1 MSHGILVTDRFPV
14 TISDTEGSTTFAM
27 NTIGN
32 RDDDVEIVTHGICRT
47 GLQAEVERL
56 AEGAAGLEIDSRF

>member
-1 MSHGILVTDRFPV
+1 MS
-14 TISDTEGSTTFAM
+14 SDTEGSTTFAM

-47 GLQAEVERL
+47 ESQAEVERL
-56 AEGAAGLEIDSRF
+56 AESAAGLEIDSRF